1 MSSYVVEQL
10 FETKYS
16 HSYRSSSSGN
26 RAWLLNALPRCRIR
40 RLLLILS
47 FLDTLCT
54 RVGISQGYN
63 QGKQWWW
70 NYFKNWYSVK
80 FYFIQRYLDN
90 SKASVSFKFW
100 FIVLYFCNYVDHD
113 KNRLNAVIG
122 ASLLSWTY
130 VLRIRV
136 VKRQVI

>member
-80 FYFIQRYLDN
+80 FYFIQRCLDN

-113 KNRLNAVIG
+113 KNVLKAVIR
-122 ASLLSWTY
+122 ACLLCWTY